1 MMMNGV
7 ETISIQTYYAM
18 EIWKRL
24 KEKFSELNDSRW
36 VTGHPHIDTQQTTP
50 TTNSHG
56 ACPFMV
62 TRPVQVLQTT
72 SMLNWMATSI
82 TTRRSQR
89 ELIDMSWPKI
99 EDMTPIWSSSS
110 WLIDCRLLIVLTKE
124 EKRRNN
130 CWFRPW
136 FSRFSVAH
144 GWNQNNFIRPQSSLS
159 SMGGPA

>member
-7 ETISIQTYYAM
+7 EAISIQTYYAM

-24 KEKFSELNDSRW
+24 KEKFSELKDSRW

-99 EDMTPIWSSSS
+99 EEMTPFWSSSS
-110 WLIDCRLLIVLTKE
+110 WLIDCRLLIVLSKK
-124 EKRRNN
+124 KRDETIVGLGHDSAA
-130 CWFRPW
+130 
-136 FSRFSVAH
+136 SR
-144 GWNQNNFIRPQSSLS
+144 NQNNFIRPQSSLS